1 MSDIRPIDQQ
11 EVEVMAALDAM
22 IQRGEV
28 LEKIKD
34 QEWFKE
40 LCTLFAQI
48 QADALS
54 KVLQTRGDDRSEWVG
69 VAKTFNYLQSLI
81 AAKIQD
87 GRLAHTRKEELLHNI
102 QIAVA
107 DAHEISDELRY
118 HGHGAV

>member
-1 MSDIRPIDQQ
+1 MNDIRPIDQQ
-11 EVEVMAALDAM
+11 EVDAM
-22 IQRGEV
+22 AGFDYLIEQAEQV
-28 LEKIKD
+28 KKLQNE
-34 QEWFKE
+34 EWFKTF
-40 LCTLFAQI
+40 CTVLSRV

-69 VAKTFNYLQSLI
+69 VAKTANYLNALLATI
-81 AAKIQD
+81 LEN

-102 QIAVA
+102 QIAVT